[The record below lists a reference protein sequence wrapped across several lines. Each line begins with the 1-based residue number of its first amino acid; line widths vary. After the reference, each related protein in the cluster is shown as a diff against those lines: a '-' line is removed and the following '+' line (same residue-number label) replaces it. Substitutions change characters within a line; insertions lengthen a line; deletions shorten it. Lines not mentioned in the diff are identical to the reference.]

1 MKVIIIQRAEKH
13 FSIMPD
19 ETELMDFTND
29 IAGVCATMC
38 NIVAGDQIDDVS
50 MEYQKGR
57 EQGAL
62 ACKNIILNYFKD
74 LK

>member
-1 MKVIIIQRAEKH
+1 MKELIIQMTEVH
-13 FSIMPD
+13 FSVMPD
-19 ETELMDFTND
+19 ETELMDFVDN

-38 NIVAGDQIDDVS
+38 NIVAADQIDDVS